1 MPIGVRLGWRQRD
14 LPFSAGPTVVKEQGY
29 TGGLGIPLGSGRAA
43 LDHGLQFATRTQGA
57 LSEKGTIVSVGFSI
71 RP

>member
-1 MPIGVRLGWRQRD
+1 MGVRLGWRQRD

-29 TGGLGIPLGSGRAA
+29 TGGLGIPLGNGRAA
-43 LDHGLQFATRTQGA
+43 IDLGVQLANRTQGA
-57 LSEKGTIVSVGFSI
+57 LSEKGTIVSIGFSI